1 MYLRRIVF
9 LKEKKQNRWASM
21 KKISIKMILDRWS
34 EENTSRLKPAIT
46 REEAFALVEKY
57 NKEPV
62 NIQHA
67 ETVEATT
74 R

>member
-1 MYLRRIVF
+1 
-9 LKEKKQNRWASM
+9 M

-57 NKEPV
+57 NKEPFH
-62 NIQHA
+62 IQHA
-67 ETVEATT
+67 ETVEAMT